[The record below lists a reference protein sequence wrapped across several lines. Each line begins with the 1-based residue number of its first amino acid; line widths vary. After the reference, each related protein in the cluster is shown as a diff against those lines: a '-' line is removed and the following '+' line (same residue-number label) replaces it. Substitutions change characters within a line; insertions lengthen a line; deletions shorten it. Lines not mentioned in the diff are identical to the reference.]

1 MLGNHQARNKS
12 IIKVTKLLSKVVFQQ
27 MVDLSLAHA
36 LPLGLASQVNELSLE
51 RHKGNI
57 SILVKMNIPVKG
69 VGIDVQSHKT

>member
-1 MLGNHQARNKS
+1 
-12 IIKVTKLLSKVVFQQ
+12 
-27 MVDLSLAHA
+27 MVDLSLART